1 MCKLYKLAVKDSFA
15 VAVAV
20 ISDDKETI
28 IADATFKLHSP
39 DILHGED
46 LATLLTVRLA
56 ASIFGF

>member
-1 MCKLYKLAVKDSFA
+1 MCKLYILAVKDSFA

-28 IADATFKLHSP
+28 IADVTFKLHSH
-39 DILHGED
+39 DVLQGED